1 VYLHLGSV
9 YERKGTWE
17 KAEAMYR
24 RAADEDREL
33 PQAHKALGDALYRRG
48 AYDDAAE
55 CYGRAARLN
64 PRLGDDVYFRMG
76 NIHYKRME
84 RQQAVE
90 LWRKALEINPQ
101 NSVVRTNLELV
112 ESVLR

>member
-1 VYLHLGSV
+1 
-9 YERKGTWE
+9 
-17 KAEAMYR
+17 M
-24 RAADEDREL
+24 
-33 PQAHKALGDALYRRG
+33 
-48 AYDDAAE
+48 
-55 CYGRAARLN
+55 RLN

-90 LWRKALEINPQ
+90 LWRRALEINPQ